1 VDAQATKDTPHDGGA
16 TARRLLLVGLD
27 GATFDVLLPLA
38 EAGRLPVLAELM
50 RAGSHAPLAS
60 TIPPI
65 TPTAWTTVF
74 TGKNPGK
81 HGIYDFRE
89 LDPATYARRPVHV
102 DRHRQ
107 KSLWDLLGVRG
118 RRSIV
123 LDVPF
128 TYPPRP
134 LKGLMLTGYGTPR
147 TPGTR
152 FTYPHDL
159 TGLLPPELH
168 DQIRVALPA
177 HAFDR
182 SRAFVDEWR
191 AIMDGRRRLLAHLAR
206 HEPWDFFFAVF
217 SITDNMAHV
226 FWTFLDPA
234 HPNYERAE
242 APAFREA
249 FLGAYEQCD
258 AALGEL
264 LAAAGPDVNVL
275 VMSDHGF
282 GSIYTRQFLFER
294 LASGGFLQY
303 SGGQLN
309 VRGRL
314 LRLLLAAYTRAPF
327 LREMVKALRPGG
339 KQLLNE
345 GLRRTGLMP
354 ENAAVDTARSPLLPT
369 DFGLQLWVNSRDRFP
384 QGPVDPAERAA
395 LLDRASAH
403 LRAATAPDGQ
413 PIVAAT
419 YRGAELYH
427 GPEAAAGPDLII
439 ELANFYRPDG
449 GGARNP
455 HLEGGHTPQGIL
467 IAAGPDIARDARLPE
482 PALVDLAPTVLHL
495 LGEAVPPDMDGR
507 VLAGL
512 EAAPR
517 PVRRGTEPAVR
528 DDQRETAD
536 FTPAERAELED
547 QLRQLGY
554 L

>member
-1 VDAQATKDTPHDGGA
+1 MV
-16 TARRLLLVGLD
+16 ARRLLLVGLD

-38 EAGRLPVLAELM
+38 AAGRLPVLAELM
-50 RAGSHAPLAS
+50 RRGSHAPLAS

-89 LDPATYARRPVHV
+89 LDPQSYERRPVYV
-102 DRHRQ
+102 NRHRE
-107 KSLWDLLGVRG
+107 KSLWELLGEKG

-134 LKGLMLTGYGTPR
+134 LAGLMITGYATPR
-147 TPGTR
+147 TPDTR
-152 FTYPHDL
+152 FTYPDDL
-159 TGLLPPELH
+159 TTVLPAELH
-168 DQIRVALPA
+168 DQIRVALPQ

-182 SRAFVDEWR
+182 SQAFIDEWR
-191 AIMDGRRRLLAHLAR
+191 EIMDGRRRLLAHLVR

-234 HPNYERAE
+234 HPNYTKPE

-249 FLGAYEQCD
+249 FFGAYEQCD
-258 AALGEL
+258 RALGEL
-264 LAAAGPDVNVL
+264 LAAAGEDVTVL

-294 LASGGFLQY
+294 LASGGFLRY
-303 SGGQLN
+303 SGGQDGGLN

-314 LRLLLAAYTRAPF
+314 LRLLLAAYTRAPA
-327 LREMVKALRPGG
+327 LRELVKGLRPGS
-339 KQLLNE
+339 KRALSA

-369 DFGLQLWVNSRDRFP
+369 DFGLQLWANSRDRFP
-384 QGPVDPAERAA
+384 QGPVKPAEKEA
-395 LLDRASAH
+395 LLARARAH
-403 LRAATAPDGQ
+403 LLAATAPDGQ
-413 PIVAAT
+413 RIVAAT
-419 YRGAELYH
+419 YRGANLYH
-427 GPEAAAGPDLII
+427 GPEAAAGPDLIV

-449 GGARNP
+449 SGARNP
-455 HLEGGHTPQGIL
+455 HVEGGHTPQGIF
-467 IAAGPDIARDARLPE
+467 IAAGPGIAQGARLASPRL
-482 PALVDLAPTVLHL
+482 ADLAPTALHL
-495 LGEAVPPDMDGR
+495 LGEPAPPDMDGR
-507 VLAGL
+507 VLAEL
-512 EAAPR
+512 EATPR
-517 PVRRGTEPAVR
+517 PVARSTEPAVHGER
-528 DDQRETAD
+528 GQSARLSV
-536 FTPAERAELED
+536 AEQAELES

>member
-1 VDAQATKDTPHDGGA
+1 MP
-16 TARRLLLVGLD
+16 RLLLVGLD
-27 GATFDVLLPLA
+27 GATFDVLLPLV
-38 EAGRLPVLAELM
+38 EAGRLPVLAGLL
-50 RAGSHAPLAS
+50 RRGSHAPLAS

-89 LDPATYARRPVHV
+89 LDPATYQRKPVHV
-102 DRHRQ
+102 DRHRE
-107 KSLWDLLGVRG
+107 KTLWDLLGETG

-134 LKGLMLTGYGTPR
+134 LPGLMITGYATPR

-152 FTYPHDL
+152 FSYPADL
-159 TGLLPPELH
+159 QAILPPALH
-168 DQIRVALPA
+168 DQIRVALPR

-182 SRAFVDEWR
+182 SQAFIDEWR
-191 AIMDGRRRLLAHLAR
+191 EIMDGRRRLLAHLAR
-206 HEPWDFFFAVF
+206 HEAWDFFFAVF

-234 HPNYERAE
+234 HPNYTRPE

-249 FLGAYEQCD
+249 FFGAYEQCD

-294 LASGGFLQY
+294 LASGGFLRY
-303 SGGQLN
+303 SGGQRGRLN
-309 VRGRL
+309 LRGRL
-314 LRLLLAAYTRAPF
+314 LRLLLAAYTHAPA
-327 LREMVKALRPGG
+327 LRELVKGLRPGS
-339 KQLLNE
+339 KRVLNE
-345 GLRRTGLMP
+345 SLRRSGLLP
-354 ENAAVDTARSPLLPT
+354 ENAAIDVARSPLLPT
-369 DFGLQLWVNSRDRFP
+369 DFGLQLWANSRDRFP
-384 QGPVDPAERAA
+384 QGPVDPAEKEA
-395 LLDRASAH
+395 LLARASAH
-403 LRAATAPDGQ
+403 LLAAAAPNGQ
-413 PIVAAT
+413 PIVAAA
-419 YRGAELYH
+419 YRGAELYR
-427 GPEAAAGPDLII
+427 GPEAAAGPDLVV

-449 GGARNP
+449 RGAHNP
-455 HLEGGHTPQGIL
+455 HLEGGHTPQGIFL
-467 IAAGPDIARDARLPE
+467 AAGPAIAQGARLQD

-507 VLAGL
+507 VLAEL

-517 PVRRGTEPAVR
+517 PVVRASAPAVH
-528 DDQRETAD
+528 DEYGGS
-536 FTPAERAELED
+536 PALSAAAQAELEE

>member
-1 VDAQATKDTPHDGGA
+1 MATQETQDRPHGNDTP
-16 TARRLLLVGLD
+16 ARRLLLVGLD

-38 EAGRLPVLAELM
+38 AAGRLPVLAELL
-50 RAGSHAPLAS
+50 RRGSHAPLAS

-107 KSLWDLLGVRG
+107 QSLWDLLGEQG

-134 LKGLMLTGYGTPR
+134 LHGLMLTGYGTPR

-152 FTYPHDL
+152 FTYPDDL
-159 TGLLPPELH
+159 RAVLPLALH

-182 SRAFVDEWR
+182 SQAFVDEWR

-206 HEPWDFFFAVF
+206 REPWDFFFAVF

-234 HPNYERAE
+234 HPNYARPE

-249 FLGAYEQCD
+249 FFGAYEQCD
-258 AALGEL
+258 AALGDL
-264 LAAAGPDVNVL
+264 LAAAGPGVNVL

-282 GSIYTRQFLFER
+282 GSIYTRQFLFQR
-294 LASGGFLQY
+294 LASGGFLRY
-303 SGGQLN
+303 SGGQLD

-327 LREMVKALRPGG
+327 LREMVKALRPGSKG
-339 KQLLNE
+339 ALNR
-345 GLRRTGLMP
+345 GLRRAGLMP
-354 ENAAVDTARSPLLPT
+354 EDAAVDTARSPLLPT

-384 QGPVDPAERAA
+384 HGPVDPAEKAA
-395 LLDRASAH
+395 LLAQVAAH
-403 LRAATAPDGQ
+403 LQAATAPDGR

-419 YRGAELYH
+419 YPGATLYH
-427 GPEAAAGPDLII
+427 GPEAAAGPDLIV
-439 ELANFYRPDG
+439 ELANFYRPG
-449 GGARNP
+449 ESSPRNP
-455 HLEGGHTPQGIL
+455 HLEGGHTPHGIF
-467 IAAGPDIARDARLPE
+467 IAAGPDIARGALLPE
-482 PALVDLAPTVLHL
+482 PALVDLAPTALHL
-495 LGEAVPPDMDGR
+495 LGEATPPDMDGR
-507 VLAGL
+507 VLVEL
-512 EAAPR
+512 EATPR
-517 PVRRGTEPAVR
+517 PVRRSAVPAVHAAAREPA
-528 DDQRETAD
+528 D
-536 FTPAERAELED
+536 FSAAEQAELED